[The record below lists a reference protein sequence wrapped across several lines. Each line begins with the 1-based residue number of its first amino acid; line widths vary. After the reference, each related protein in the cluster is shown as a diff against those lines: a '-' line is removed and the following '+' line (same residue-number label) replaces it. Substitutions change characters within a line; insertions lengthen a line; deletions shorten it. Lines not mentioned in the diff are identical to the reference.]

1 MYLQDSKIMKWGV
14 LTMIQ
19 LGIIGTSKIAAQ
31 FADAVKDSKAYEFA
45 AIYSRKEDTA
55 KAFCGRVSF

>member
-1 MYLQDSKIMKWGV
+1 
-14 LTMIQ
+14 MIQ
-19 LGIIGTSKIAAQ
+19 LGMIGTSKIAAQ

-55 KAFCGRVSF
+55 KAFCAEYPFKKYIQI

>member
-1 MYLQDSKIMKWGV
+1 MKWGV

-19 LGIIGTSKIAAQ
+19 LGMIGTSKIAAQ